1 MNKLS
6 PEQRSRILTA
16 LVEGNS
22 INSTCRMTGA
32 AKMTV
37 LKLLRDAGAAC
48 ARFHDETVRNVAS
61 KKVQCDELWSFCYAK
76 DRNVP
81 VEMRKRRDVGS
92 IWTWTALDADSK
104 LMLSWHV
111 GQRMLDD
118 ARVFIGDVAA
128 RLANRVQLTTD
139 GRSAYLSAIIEKFP
153 TGGVDYGVLMKVYGP
168 SGNDGQPETRYS
180 PGRLVG
186 LEKLHVLGK
195 TSDQD
200 ISTSFVERA
209 NLSIR
214 MGNRRFT
221 RLTNAFSKKF
231 ENHCHALAIYFAF
244 YNFVRVHKSLRTT
257 PAMAAGI
264 ADRVWSIG
272 DLVSLIDRAQPLA
285 A

>member
-1 MNKLS
+1 
-6 PEQRSRILTA
+6 
-16 LVEGNS
+16 
-22 INSTCRMTGA
+22 MTGA

-37 LKLLRDAGAAC
+37 LKLLRDAGTAC

-81 VEMRKRRDVGS
+81 LEMRKRRDVGS

-118 ARVFIGDVAA
+118 ARVFIGDLAG
-128 RLANRVQLTTD
+128 RLAERVQLTTD

-153 TGGVDYGVLMKVYGP
+153 TQGVDYGVLLKIYGP

-186 LEKLHVLGK
+186 LEKIPVLGK
-195 TSDQD
+195 ASDQS
-200 ISTSFVERA
+200 ISTSFVERM
-209 NLSIR
+209 NLNIR

-221 RLTNAFSKKF
+221 RLTNGFSKKF
-231 ENHCHALAIYFAF
+231 ENHCHALALFF
-244 YNFVRVHKSLRTT
+244 VHYNFVRIHKTLRCT
-257 PAMAAGI
+257 PAMAA
-264 ADRVWSIG
+264 DLTNRLWSIE
-272 DLVSLIDRAQPLA
+272 DLVALLDRPAVLA